1 MVKCCIDEEW
11 SYKKGQET
19 AENPTKDEEKANLI
33 NYLKDRIREMRLS
46 LDDMNNKLND
56 DKGNAEVKK
65 NDKPPKK
72 SLAETKEE
80 SSVIDDP
87 KEVPKKIDGFL
98 NRQRSHSVMLRG
110 GHEVRTST
118 QQQFSSPDH
127 TVIMDKN
134 QVIVRPSR
142 ALLHAANNSPNGGL
156 SNLRRGGPRVI
167 IFIKYPL
174 TYLASF

>member
-33 NYLKDRIREMRLS
+33 NYLKDRIRDMRLS

-56 DKGNAEVKK
+56 DNKGNAEVKK

-72 SLAETKEE
+72 SLAETKKE

-87 KEVPKKIDGFL
+87 KEVPKKIDG
-98 NRQRSHSVMLRG
+98 N
-110 GHEVRTST
+110 ET
-118 QQQFSSPDH
+118 
-127 TVIMDKN
+127 
-134 QVIVRPSR
+134 
-142 ALLHAANNSPNGGL
+142 NSEKAKDTEEKVKADEAETEKTEEKEAKTEN
-156 SNLRRGGPRVI
+156 
-167 IFIKYPL
+167 
-174 TYLASF
+174 

>member
-33 NYLKDRIREMRLS
+33 NYLKDRIRDMRLS

-56 DKGNAEVKK
+56 DNKGNAEVKK

-80 SSVIDDP
+80 SSVIP
-87 KEVPKKIDGFL
+87 KEVPKKIDG
-98 NRQRSHSVMLRG
+98 N
-110 GHEVRTST
+110 ET
-118 QQQFSSPDH
+118 
-127 TVIMDKN
+127 
-134 QVIVRPSR
+134 
-142 ALLHAANNSPNGGL
+142 NSEKAKDTEEKVKADEAETEKTEKKEAKTEN
-156 SNLRRGGPRVI
+156 
-167 IFIKYPL
+167 
-174 TYLASF
+174 